1 MMKKLLILFTAAV
14 AACGS
19 LFAGNWV
26 FDPVAQTVSDDVWTF
41 KASVAKNST
50 NLTINKF
57 QVVPDVVSELDF
69 SKPVELK
76 DDPQT
81 TYTIVELNPQFGH
94 CDGETGWQPKGY
106 PEGAFVGRM
115 TLPLDGLKK
124 ISGSS
129 FAACKNM
136 VCQPVFPPTFETLG
150 EFVFAE
156 SSVSGDVVFPA
167 SVKSLSKGVFR
178 NSQITSLTFDGCT
191 ASIGGE
197 YGKGFAEGCTALKK
211 VRVKANSSVTMTVG
225 QQFLNC
231 SALEVADLRGVISMQ
246 FGTDGKY
253 RPFNGCSSLR
263 VLAFG
268 DRLEFLD
275 KHPLDGA
282 TKLAEIHFY
291 GALADSVPRATDLGL
306 AASATTFVHLD
317 PDAADY
323 ETAKASWDEMTE
335 GGEINA
341 TDSVWKEELGAR
353 RALVLY
359 TERHVK
365 VEKTVDADK
374 EKGIVGS
381 FVISRGEND
390 SDTLLMVVGCIIG
403 GTAKPG
409 TTYSALDKWVTIPA
423 GKRSVTVSVLPLD
436 DPEALDDSSLILTL
450 QGELFY
456 AIDGEP
462 SVMMTVGGGETWH
475 GWKFVQTSS
484 DYKGLH
490 GYVTNGCWSF
500 TADVPEGASGRKLQI
515 GAVQA
520 YPAEVTPLDF
530 SGIYASLSGV
540 GYILTVLNPNIGGN
554 GKARAVV
561 GELTLPGE
569 GLLSLGN
576 SAFSNCSNATGRIV
590 LPSTLTSLGEASFY
604 RSAGL
609 VFPGDGLPSSIKT
622 IPGSCFSD
630 GIQIDGELDLTH
642 VVTINSSAF
651 KNCKTLKSV
660 KFGPDLKTIGGGYDV
675 GSFMGC
681 TALTNIA
688 LDVRAQ
694 GVDLEGVAFNGC
706 SSLVEVNLAG
716 VSRVKVGDDD
726 SNPKYTSQPP
736 FMNCTSLKKITFATN
751 LTYLAMT
758 AFKGIGKLET
768 VVFEGLPPTTFKMPF
783 LYGAS
788 NSKVITTYV
797 RERNIRTMNEVGTNW
812 VMLAANNVINRKTS
826 TWDKAFIP
834 SDTAVAKRPLLAI
847 PDPGL
852 MLIVK

>member
-1 MMKKLLILFTAAV
+1 M
-14 AACGS
+14 
-19 LFAGNWV
+19 
-26 FDPVAQTVSDDVWTF
+26 
-41 KASVAKNST
+41 
-50 NLTINKF
+50 
-57 QVVPDVVSELDF
+57 PDVVSELDF

-94 CDGETGWQPKGY
+94 CDSASGWYPAGY
-106 PEGAFVGRM
+106 SPACARVGAM
-115 TLPLDGLKK
+115 TLPGEGLKK
-124 ISGSS
+124 ISGCA
-129 FAACKNM
+129 FAYCSNM
-136 VCQPVFPPTFETLG
+136 VARLDLPTTLTSIG
-150 EFVFAE
+150 DYVFANTP
-156 SSVSGDVVFPA
+156 SVGDVVISS
-167 SVKSLSKGVFR
+167 SVTSVGNGVFR
-178 NSQITSLTFDGCT
+178 YTKITSATFDGCT
-191 ASIGGE
+191 VTIPGN
-197 YGKGFAEGCTALKK
+197 YGRAFFQECKALTNVCIKPNCS
-211 VRVKANSSVTMTVG
+211 VKMTTG
-225 QQFLNC
+225 QQFDQC

-268 DRLEFLD
+268 DKFESSD

-291 GALADSVPRATDLGL
+291 GALADGVPRATDLGL
-306 AASATTFVHLD
+306 TTFATTFVHLD
-317 PDAADY
+317 PDAEDY
-323 ETAKASWDEMTE
+323 EATKASWDAMTE
-335 GGEINA
+335 GDEINA
-341 TDSVWKEELGAR
+341 TDSVWKEDLGAG

-359 TERHVK
+359 AERHVK
-365 VEKTVDADK
+365 VEKTADADK
-374 EKGIVGS
+374 VKGIIGT
-381 FVISRGEND
+381 FVISRGDND
-390 SDTLLMVVGCIIG
+390 SDALPMAVGCVIG
-403 GTAKPG
+403 GTARPG
-409 TTYSALDKWVTIPA
+409 TTYSALNKWVTIPA
-423 GKRSVTVSVLPLD
+423 GERSVTVSVLPLD
-436 DPEALDDSSLILTL
+436 DPEALDDSSVVLTL
-450 QGELFY
+450 QGGLFY

-462 SVMMTVGGGETWH
+462 SVTMTVGGGETWH
-475 GWKFVQTSS
+475 GWKFVQTSV
-484 DYKGLH
+484 DYSGLH

-500 TADVPEGASGRKLQI
+500 KADVPGTSEGREAGRKLQI

-520 YPAEVTPLDF
+520 YPAEVAPLDF
-530 SGIYASLSGV
+530 TGIYASLSGV
-540 GYILTVLNPNIGGN
+540 GYTLTVLNPNFGGN

-569 GLLSLGN
+569 GLLTLGS
-576 SAFSNCSNATGRIV
+576 SAFSNCSNATGRV
-590 LPSTLTSLGEASFY
+590 ALPSTLTSIGDTAFY

-609 VFPGDGLPSSIKT
+609 VFPGDGLPPSITT

-642 VVTINSSAF
+642 VETINSSAF
-651 KNCKTLKSV
+651 KNCTTLKSV
-660 KFGPDLKTIGGGYDV
+660 KFGPNLKTVGGGYNV

-681 TALTNIA
+681 SALTNIA
-688 LDVRAQ
+688 FDARAQ
-694 GVDLEGVAFNGC
+694 GVGIASVAFNGC
-706 SSLVEVNLAG
+706 SSLEEVNLAG
-716 VSRVKVGDDD
+716 VSRVEVGDDD

-768 VVFEGLPPTTFKMPF
+768 IVFEGLPPTTFKMPF

-797 RERNIRTMNEVGTNW
+797 RERNINAMNAVGTNW
-812 VMLAANNVINRKTS
+812 VMLAANNVINRRTS

-852 MLIVK
+852 MLIIK